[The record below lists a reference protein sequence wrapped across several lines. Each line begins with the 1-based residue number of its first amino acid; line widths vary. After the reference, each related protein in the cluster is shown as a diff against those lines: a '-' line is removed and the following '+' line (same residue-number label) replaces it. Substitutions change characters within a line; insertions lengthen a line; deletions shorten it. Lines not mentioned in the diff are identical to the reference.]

1 MFDKLGQLK
10 DLWQLKN
17 QIQEIKKRL
26 DNMVIKV
33 DSPHHVFE
41 VTVSGSQEVKEV
53 VVSELVQ
60 SFSREQL
67 AEELKDVINKAVR
80 DSQAMAAQAM
90 GGMAGMGGNM
100 PQA

>member
-10 DLWQLKN
+10 DLWNLKN

-33 DSPHHVFE
+33 ESPNHVFE

-53 VVSELVQ
+53 KVNENIK
-60 SFSREQL
+60 SFSQEQL
-67 AEELKDVINKAVR
+67 GEELKTVINKAVR
-80 DSQAMAAQAM
+80 DSQALAAQAM
-90 GGMAGMGGNM
+90 GSMAGDLTN
-100 PQA
+100 A

>member
-10 DLWQLKN
+10 DLWNLKN
-17 QIQEIKKRL
+17 QMQEIKKRL

-33 DSPHHVFE
+33 QSPNHVFE
-41 VTVSGSQEVKEV
+41 VTVSGSQEVREV
-53 VVSELVQ
+53 AVAENVKD
-60 SFSREQL
+60 FSREKL
-67 AEELKDVINKAVR
+67 AEELKAVINKAVK

-90 GGMAGMGGNM
+90 GGMVGNM

>member
-33 DSPHHVFE
+33 QSPNHVFE

-53 VVSELVQ
+53 VVAETVND
-60 SFSREQL
+60 FSREKL
-67 AEELKDVINKAVR
+67 GEELKAVINKAVK

-90 GGMAGMGGNM
+90 GGMGADL
-100 PQA
+100 PKA

>member
-33 DSPHHVFE
+33 DSPNHIFE

-53 VVSELVQ
+53 QVAETVKD
-60 SFSREQL
+60 FPREKL
-67 AEELKDVINKAVR
+67 AEELKAVINKAVK
-80 DSQAMAAQAM
+80 DSQALAAQAM
-90 GGMAGMGGNM
+90 GGMGGF